1 MVSQISKGSR
11 VIEAGIATFLVWA
24 WPADSASAQVLTEH
38 LNRGLV
44 EVVTGTTDGNAVRM
58 AEDLAN
64 LLDDSTRRVL
74 PVVGKGSLQN
84 IADLKALRGVDMALV
99 QTDVLDRLKAQKS
112 DLSITYIAKLY
123 ND

>member
-1 MVSQISKGSR
+1 MVSEISVGNRIAK
-11 VIEAGIATFLVWA
+11 AGIATLLVSA
-24 WPADSASAQVLTEH
+24 WPAHPASAQLFTEH

-44 EVVTGTTDGNAVRM
+44 ELVTGTTDGTAVKM

-74 PVVGKGSLQN
+74 PVIGKGSLQN

-99 QTDVLDRLKAQKS
+99 QTDVLDRLRAQRS
-112 DLSITYIAKLY
+112 DESISYIAKL
-123 ND
+123 